1 MDRFN
6 KLRKSIILLIVMF
19 CINLISYG
27 ETDTM
32 KNKED
37 HLSLLKQLKQEEGFA
52 SKLYADTVGALTI
65 GFGHNI
71 GGRPLSIAEQK
82 RLFPGSNYPLSI
94 PSIVLILRSKG
105 ISKEDATYLLEQDIL
120 IAEKDCK
127 DLFSKW
133 NDIPSDKKLP
143 LIDMAFNL
151 GKPKLSKFVKMRKAV
166 EKGDWKEAAKQVR
179 NSLSY
184 LQLPK
189 RYERLAKELES

>member
-1 MDRFN
+1 M
-6 KLRKSIILLIVMF
+6 KYRKISSLILSIFILMAFQLNGI
-19 CINLISYG
+19 G

-32 KNKED
+32 EKKED

-52 SKLYADTVGALTI
+52 SKLYSDTVGALTI

-71 GGRPLSIAEQK
+71 GGRPLSIADQK

-94 PSIVLILRSKG
+94 PSIVIILRSKG

-120 IAEKDCK
+120 IAEEDCK
-127 DLFSKW
+127 GLFSNW
-133 NDIPSDKKLP
+133 NDIPIDKKLP

-151 GKPKLSKFVKMRKAV
+151 GKPKLSKFVKMRRAV

-184 LQLPK
+184 IQLPK